1 MAIPTPSPAYRTVTP
16 YLVVPDAA
24 AELRF
29 LRDAFGGVETEVHR
43 RDDGSVQHAEV
54 HVGDSLLMIG
64 QSPDPAQSLRAA
76 IYLWVADVDG
86 TYARALAHGATSESA
101 PEDKPYGHRNA
112 GVIDANGITWWIG
125 SPVKAR

>member
-1 MAIPTPSPAYRTVTP
+1 
-16 YLVVPDAA
+16 VVPDAA

-43 RDDGSVQHAEV
+43 RDDGSVQHGEIR
-54 HVGDSLLMIG
+54 VGDSLLMVG

-76 IYLWVADVDG
+76 IHLWVADVDG
-86 TYARALAHGATSESA
+86 TYAKALAHGAMSESA
-101 PEDKPYGHRNA
+101 PEDKPYGHRSA

-125 SPVKAR
+125 SPVKAG